1 MTRFFALRSAKEH
14 ARANYELVR
23 LFQAH
28 GRGVAI
34 RLHEVGAITAHYVE
48 PLDIWLAAHELPNR
62 YRNAFGPGDPTGRR
76 NLWPSIQLNLALE
89 PGSSKPRAR
98 FVRDSHDKIWIA
110 HSGTLGGR
118 QAGIS
123 RDGFLR
129 VLGRRAAQRVTI
141 DDVAEDLVV
150 LGTLAKPKPLLEQI
164 AHITHVASQYREALA
179 CGMLSA

>member
-1 MTRFFALRSAKEH
+1 MTRFFALRSAREH
-14 ARANYELVR
+14 ARANRELSR
-23 LFQAH
+23 LFHAH
-28 GRGVAI
+28 GKRVAI
-34 RLHEVGAITAHYVE
+34 RLHEAGAITARYVE

-98 FVRDSHDKIWIA
+98 FVRDAAGQIWVA

-118 QAGIS
+118 QTGIS
-123 RDGFLR
+123 REGFLR
-129 VLGRRAAQRVTI
+129 LVGGAKRVLI
-141 DDVAEDLVV
+141 DDVTEELVV
-150 LGTLAKPKPLLEQI
+150 LGTFARPKPLLEEI
-164 AHITHVASQYREALA
+164 ARITHAASQFREALA

>member
-1 MTRFFALRSAKEH
+1 MTRFFALRSAREH
-14 ARANYELVR
+14 ARANRELSRIVR
-23 LFQAH
+23 AH
-28 GRGVAI
+28 GRRVTI
-34 RLHEVGAITAHYVE
+34 RLHEVGAIDARYIE

-62 YRNAFGPGDPTGRR
+62 YRNAFGPGDPSGRR

-98 FVRDSHDKIWIA
+98 FVRDDKGRMWVA

-123 RDGFLR
+123 REGFLR
-129 VLGRRAAQRVTI
+129 LIGGAKPVMI
-141 DDVAEDLVV
+141 DDAPEQLVV
-150 LGTLAKPKPLLEQI
+150 LGTFADPKPLLEEI
-164 AHITHVASQYREALA
+164 ARITHAASQFREALA